1 MPSKLSLKHSTTQ
14 TMEPKLT
21 HLCYCLLLFLPLLSQ
36 STIANPSS
44 SPNPNQSINFIV
56 SSCRTTRYPK
66 LCIKCL
72 AAFASKIHHN
82 ENRLARTALAVT
94 LVRVRSTTVYVA
106 KLTRARRIK
115 RREYLAVKDCVENLG
130 DGLGML
136 VQSMREMKKVGRSG
150 RSRDEF
156 LWRLS
161 NVETWVSAALTDETT
176 CLDGFDGKV
185 MDGVVKSAI
194 RRRVVHVARV
204 TSNALAL
211 VNRFAARH

>member
-1 MPSKLSLKHSTTQ
+1 
-14 TMEPKLT
+14 MEPKLS
-21 HLCYCLLLFLPLLSQ
+21 HLCYCLLLLPLLFQ
-36 STIANPSS
+36 HTIAKPSS
-44 SPNPNQSINFIV
+44 SPNPSNSINFIV
-56 SSCRTTRYPK
+56 SSCRTTRYPT
-66 LCIKCL
+66 LCFKCL
-72 AAFASKIHHN
+72 VAFASKIRCK
-82 ENRLARTALAVT
+82 ENRLAQTALAVT

-106 KLTRARRIK
+106 KLTKARRIK
-115 RREYLAVKDCVENLG
+115 RREYLAVKDCVETLG
-130 DGLGML
+130 DGLAML
-136 VQSMREMKKVGRSG
+136 TQSMREMKQVGRSG
-150 RSRDEF
+150 RSQDEF

-211 VNRFAARH
+211 VNRFAARHKS

>member
-1 MPSKLSLKHSTTQ
+1 
-14 TMEPKLT
+14 MEPKLT
-21 HLCYCLLLFLPLLSQ
+21 HLCYCFLLFLPLVSPF
-36 STIANPSS
+36 SIAKPSSS
-44 SPNPNQSINFIV
+44 SPNPSNNNIDFIV
-56 SSCRTTRYPK
+56 SSCHVTRYQT

-72 AAFASKIHHN
+72 APFANKIRHN
-82 ENRLARTALAVT
+82 ENRLAQTALAVT
-94 LVRVRSTTVYVA
+94 LVRVRSTTVHVA
-106 KLTRARRIK
+106 KLIKARRIK

-130 DGLGML
+130 DGLAML
-136 VQSMREMKKVGRSG
+136 SQSMREMKHVGG
-150 RSRDEF
+150 SRRGDKEEF

-185 MDGVVKSAI
+185 MDGVVKLVI

-211 VNRFAARH
+211 VNRFAARHKS

>member
-1 MPSKLSLKHSTTQ
+1 
-14 TMEPKLT
+14 MEPKLA

-36 STIANPSS
+36 STIAKPSL
-44 SPNPNQSINFIV
+44 SPNRNCINFIV
-56 SSCRTTRYPK
+56 SSCHATRYPN
-66 LCIKCL
+66 LCVKCL
-72 AAFASKIHHN
+72 EAFANKIRGK
-82 ENRLARTALAVT
+82 ENRLAQTALAVT
-94 LVRVRSTTVYVA
+94 LVRVRSTTIYVA
-106 KLTRARRIK
+106 KLTKAKRIK

-136 VQSMREMKKVGRSG
+136 AQSMRELKQVGRSG
-150 RSRDEF
+150 RGRDEF

-161 NVETWVSAALTDETT
+161 NVQTWVSAALTDETT

-211 VNRFAARH
+211 VNRFAARNK

>member
-1 MPSKLSLKHSTTQ
+1 
-14 TMEPKLT
+14 MEPKLT

-36 STIANPSS
+36 STIAKPSS
-44 SPNPNQSINFIV
+44 SPSPSNNSINFIV
-56 SSCRTTRYPK
+56 SSCRVTRYQT
-66 LCIKCL
+66 LCVKCL
-72 AAFASKIHHN
+72 ATFANKIRRN
-82 ENRLARTALAVT
+82 ENRLTQTALAVT
-94 LVRVRSTTVYVA
+94 LVRVQSTTVYVA
-106 KLTRARRIK
+106 KLTKARRIK

-130 DGLGML
+130 DGLEML
-136 VQSMREMKKVGRSG
+136 AQSMRELRQVGGSG
-150 RSRDEF
+150 HDRDEF

-211 VNRFAARH
+211 VNRFAARHKS